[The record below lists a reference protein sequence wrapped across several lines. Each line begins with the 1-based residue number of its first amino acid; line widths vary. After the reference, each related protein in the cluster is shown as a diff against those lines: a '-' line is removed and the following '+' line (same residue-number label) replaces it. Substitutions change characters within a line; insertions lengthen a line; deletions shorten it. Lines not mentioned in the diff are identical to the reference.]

1 MVTEPSYEIYFGG
14 PDLPPGRLRDV
25 LAERIAT
32 VPAGGAIDWVTYYF
46 RDRRLAEELLR
57 AHRRGVKVTVTLEG
71 HPRTPDANDEVV
83 AMLAGPEGLDK
94 GFRTVRLPR
103 VLTPSGKL
111 RNPHLHEKLYCFSHP
126 KPIALIGS
134 FNPSGDDPEDRP
146 EIVRE
151 IGDQDRGHNVLVGLT
166 EHSLVEGLVRHARWV
181 HRARHG
187 RFDRFFVGANP
198 VLRGSDSEIHFLP
211 RLRAHPAIRLL
222 KRVGVGAH
230 IRVAVSHLKKTPFV
244 ATIIGLAGQG
254 AKVRVLAEHT
264 LRRVPK
270 KIEQVLTDAAVP
282 FRRVTHPEGLPMHNK
297 FVLVEKAGQRWVI
310 FGSFNWTG
318 RSYWLNYEIAAIS
331 TNARLFDTF
340 ADRWKELEAQEGLTE
355 GQMDT
360 ESSTKDSLVH
370 FSLRA
375 AARVGS
381 RIPARLQGSAKWI

>member
-1 MVTEPSYEIYFGG
+1 MVTTESDEIYFGG
-14 PDLPPGRLRDV
+14 PDLPPGRLRDL
-25 LAERIAT
+25 LAERIAG

-46 RDRRLAEELLR
+46 RDRRLAEELVR

-71 HPRTPDANDEVV
+71 HPRTPDANDEVI
-83 AMLAGPEGLDK
+83 AMLTGPDGLDK

-126 KPIALIGS
+126 KPVAFIGS

-187 RFDRFFVGANP
+187 RFDRFFAGATR
-198 VLRGSDSEIHFLP
+198 VLKGSDSEIHFLP
-211 RLRAHPAIRLL
+211 RLRSHPAIRLL
-222 KRVGVGAH
+222 RRVGVGAH

-244 ATIIGLAGQG
+244 ATIIALAGQG

-270 KIEQVLTDAAVP
+270 RIEQVLTEAGVP
-282 FRRVTHPEGLPMHNK
+282 FRRVTHPEGFPMHNK

-318 RSYWLNYEIAAIS
+318 RSYWLNYEIGAIS
-331 TNARLFDTF
+331 TNAQLFAAF
-340 ADRWKELEAQEGLTE
+340 ASRWEALEAQGGPPYKQTD
-355 GQMDT
+355 GV
-360 ESSTKDSLVH
+360 SSTTDSTIH
-370 FSLRA
+370 YSLRSVA
-375 AARVGS
+375 SWVPV
-381 RIPARLQGSAKWI
+381 PARRQCGAE